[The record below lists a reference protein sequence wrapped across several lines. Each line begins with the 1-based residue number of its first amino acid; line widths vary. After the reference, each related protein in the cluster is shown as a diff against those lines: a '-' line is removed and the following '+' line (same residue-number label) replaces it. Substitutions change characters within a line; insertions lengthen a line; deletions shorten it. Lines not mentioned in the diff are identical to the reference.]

1 MTKILIVEDEAKVR
15 GIYNSTLKNEGFI
28 VLEASDAIE
37 ASIIL
42 NRESVDIII
51 LDIRMPQVYGS
62 VFYDV
67 MQNFHKEV
75 KVIVASVYPV
85 DEQKKLIQDAAD
97 YHDKAQGIDI
107 LLEKIKKAER
117 EIKQR
122 KSILV
127 IDDEPKIRQIYRYYL
142 QEQGYRVVEAFDGNA
157 GLKILREN
165 AEDIALVILDVAM
178 PKKSGFEIHEEMKK
192 EFPDLKVLIASVFTE
207 AEQKFF
213 FPDADGHFD
222 KSEDALGLIKK
233 IEKLISADC
242 HSAK

>member
-165 AEDIALVILDVAM
+165 AEDIALV
-178 PKKSGFEIHEEMKK
+178 
-192 EFPDLKVLIASVFTE
+192 
-207 AEQKFF
+207 
-213 FPDADGHFD
+213 
-222 KSEDALGLIKK
+222 
-233 IEKLISADC
+233 
-242 HSAK
+242 